1 MKLKT
6 PKKRFFPFYT
16 ISPKSFV
23 SLSCSSRKDSFFPD
37 PNTSPWFSRVQ
48 VRVSK
53 TSLPSQRTQNERLQR
68 CENGISKHSHF
79 KVKSRDTDEPTT
91 RQHKTRYPDL
101 KLNPYIWEGW
111 KRKKVVFWNSPKPEI
126 FDSFIH
132 HLSLD
137 RSEIISIYEDRTVD
151 SVRLTADKVGKSVE
165 SGCERNQSESELYN
179 NYTIIYVVV

>member
-1 MKLKT
+1 MRGV
-6 PKKRFFPFYT
+6 KKK
-16 ISPKSFV
+16 KSRILEF
-23 SLSCSSRKDSFFPD
+23 
-37 PNTSPWFSRVQ
+37 
-48 VRVSK
+48 SK
-53 TSLPSQRTQNERLQR
+53 T
-68 CENGISKHSHF
+68 
-79 KVKSRDTDEPTT
+79 
-91 RQHKTRYPDL
+91 
-101 KLNPYIWEGW
+101 
-111 KRKKVVFWNSPKPEI
+111 EI